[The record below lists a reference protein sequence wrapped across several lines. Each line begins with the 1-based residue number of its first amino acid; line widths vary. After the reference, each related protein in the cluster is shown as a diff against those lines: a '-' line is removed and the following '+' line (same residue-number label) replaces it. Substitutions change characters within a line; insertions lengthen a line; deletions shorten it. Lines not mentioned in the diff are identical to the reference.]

1 VLTDVKKHQ
10 RHSAGLKPC
19 ILHLINM
26 LGMMMVQTTNPTV
39 KCGTHGTVNSAVV
52 CCHLLQKTERVLGF
66 IENSSEPDDLQA
78 WCGACEEFFL
88 YEGEMTEAF
97 RAFNN
102 FSLVCE
108 FCYANIKQQ
117 HSANP

>member
-1 VLTDVKKHQ
+1 
-10 RHSAGLKPC
+10 
-19 ILHLINM
+19 
-26 LGMMMVQTTNPTV
+26 MMMAQTDNPTI

-52 CCHLLQKTERVLGF
+52 CCHLLQKTESVLGF
-66 IENSSEPDDLQA
+66 VENSSEPDDLQA

-88 YEGEMTEAF
+88 SEGEMTESF

-108 FCYANIKQQ
+108 FCYAKIKQQ
-117 HSANP
+117 HSEHP

>member
-1 VLTDVKKHQ
+1 MEMEQIV
-10 RHSAGLKPC
+10 
-19 ILHLINM
+19 
-26 LGMMMVQTTNPTV
+26 NPTV
-39 KCGTHGTVNSAVV
+39 KCGTHGTVSSAVV
-52 CCHLLQKTERVLGF
+52 CGHLLQKTDRVLGF
-66 IENSSEPDDLQA
+66 VENSSEPDDLQA

-88 YEGEMTEAF
+88 NEGEMTEAF

-108 FCYANIKQQ
+108 FCYADIKQR